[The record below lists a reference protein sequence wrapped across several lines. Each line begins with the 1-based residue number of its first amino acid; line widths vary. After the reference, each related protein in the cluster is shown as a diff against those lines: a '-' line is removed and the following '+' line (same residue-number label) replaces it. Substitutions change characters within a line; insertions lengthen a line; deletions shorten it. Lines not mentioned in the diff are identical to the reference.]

1 MYNYVWILDIDWIA
15 SIFYFAGGN
24 IREGIHI
31 TTQRIKNEFQPKL
44 IVGALDSRPTF
55 RHKLLENYKGDR
67 PTKGEDF
74 KLQFQHMIN
83 ASDIPLLQMV
93 GYEADDIIASYAT
106 QQAAEGEVAVMVS
119 GDKDL
124 RQCLQKNKVG
134 LYFKRLRQPWMFYSI
149 DDAEHDWKIPC
160 EHFVDY
166 QTLIGDSCDKIPGC
180 HGIGPATACK
190 LINKFGSLDNIFTN
204 IDDDFITKPIRKKLL
219 HEDFDRGLN
228 ATLVTLC
235 TDLNLDECK
244 PVTKETGY
252 VF

>member
-31 TTQRIKNEFQPKL
+31 TTQRIRNEFSPKV

-55 RHKLLENYKGDR
+55 RHKLLKGYKGDR
-67 PTKGEDF
+67 PTKGEEF
-74 KLQFQHMIN
+74 QLQFQHMIN
-83 ASDIPLLQMV
+83 SCDIQLLQME

-106 QQAAEGEVAVMVS
+106 QKAKEGEVAVMVS

-124 RQCLQKNKVG
+124 RQCLQRNKVG
-134 LYFKRLRQPWMFYSI
+134 LYFKRLRQPWMFYSV

-180 HGIGPATACK
+180 RGIGPATACK
-190 LINKFGSLDNIFTN
+190 LINEFGSLDNIYN
-204 IDDDFITKPIRKKLL
+204 CIDHPAITSPIRKKLL
-219 HEDFDRGLN
+219 SKDFDIELN
-228 ATLVTLC
+228 RTLVSLRQDLDLDKC
-235 TDLNLDECK
+235 T

>member
-15 SIFYFAGGN
+15 SIFYFAGGD

-31 TTQRIKNEFQPKL
+31 TTQRIRNEFQPKL

-55 RHKLLENYKGDR
+55 RHKLLDNYKGDR
-67 PTKGEDF
+67 PTKGEEF
-74 KLQFQHMIN
+74 QLQFQHMIN
-83 ASDIPLLQMV
+83 TADIELLQME
-93 GYEADDIIASYAT
+93 GMEADDLIASYAT
-106 QQAAEGEVAVMVS
+106 QQAAQGETAVMVS

-134 LYFKRLRQPWMFYSI
+134 LYFKRLRQPWMFYSV

-160 EHFVDY
+160 EHFIDY
-166 QTLIGDSCDKIPGC
+166 QTLIGDSVDKIPGC
-180 HGIGPATACK
+180 HGIGPATAVL
-190 LINKFGSLDNIFTN
+190 LINEFGSLDNIYKNLDSMFV
-204 IDDDFITKPIRKKLL
+204 TKAVKKKLL
-219 HEDFDRGLN
+219 SKAFDRELSR
-228 ATLVTLC
+228 TLVSLRK
-235 TDLNLDECK
+235 DLKLDECK